1 MTKSATDPASTDK
14 KPTGVKAYRAL
25 ITLAFEHKAYFGMAV
40 IGMIAFA
47 GTEAAFAYIM
57 KPMLDEGFI
66 GGDPFII
73 KMIPIAIILIFL
85 VRMFAIFIRTYCMDY
100 IGRNVINSLRQTM
113 FDKLITM
120 TSAEYDQSSS
130 GAILTRFS
138 FDVER
143 VATSVS
149 TSLTSFIQDSL
160 RIIVLL
166 GYMFWL
172 NWQLTCVFLLAGPII
187 FLIVVKLTGRF
198 RSLSRS
204 IQSSMG
210 DVSQVAQEVI
220 DSNRIVKIFGG
231 DDFEREKFAKINQ
244 SNLKLHLK
252 LSVAKAI
259 SVPLIQ
265 FIVSIAFAAIV
276 AFATSES
283 MRGIITTGDFVS
295 FIIGMTMVLAPMRQ
309 LSAINASIQEGIA
322 AGESIFAFTAS
333 ESEEDSG
340 KKSLKLAK
348 GELSFNN
355 IALKYHNNNELVLD
369 NISFKVEPNQTI
381 AIVGRS
387 GSGKSSLV
395 NLIPRLYE
403 LDAGEILLDGD
414 QIQNYQLKDLRRQI
428 AYVGQDV
435 RLFNDTIRNN
445 IAYGLP
451 DVVSDEEIIDAAK
464 QAYAWEFIEALPEE
478 LDTEVGERGVL
489 LSGGQRQRIAIARAL
504 LKDAP
509 ILILDEATS
518 ALDTESERN
527 IQNAVETL
535 MTNRTTLVIAHRLS
549 TIEHAD
555 RILVLDQGKLL
566 EQGDHK
572 SLLESNGTYAKLHSM
587 QFRDV
592 DTSVTKQTNI
602 TNQPTDQP
610 ITLDKSIMSHW
621 MMASTHKRQGW
632 WLWSMNP
639 LSISLMPLSL
649 LYYLLSRI
657 RRLCY
662 HIGLLRSTRLPVTT
676 IVVGNVTLGGNGKT
690 PVVIAL
696 FQLLKSKGYHPAIVT
711 RGYKSGNENKVQ
723 ILSDGLINIG
733 AGDEANMIS
742 EICQCPV
749 GVGSNRIQS
758 SKQILAQFPDIN
770 IILSD
775 DGLQHYRMKRD
786 IEIAVCRLVA
796 FGNGLMI
803 PAGPLRESRSRLD
816 KADININRDGNQIVE
831 SLDEVWNLNDPS
843 NKVHITQFKGQ
854 QVHALAGIGFPE
866 IFFASLVQVGIDPIS
881 HEFPDHHVFIPS
893 NLELKP
899 ELPILVTHKDAVKLK
914 GVVNDNIWVV
924 PLSIDFSTD
933 LESKILHLLETKHHG

>member
-1 MTKSATDPASTDK
+1 MTDQKSS
-14 KPTGVKAYRAL
+14 GVQAYRAL
-25 ITLAFEHKAYFGMAV
+25 LSLAFEHKTYFAMAV
-40 IGMIAFA
+40 VAMIVFA
-47 GTEAAFAYIM
+47 CTEAAFAYIM

-66 GGDPFII
+66 DGDPYVI
-73 KMIPIAIILIFL
+73 KMIPIAIILIFM
-85 VRMFAIFIRTYCMDY
+85 VRMVSIFTRTYCMDY
-100 IGRNVINSLRQTM
+100 IGRNVINSLRKTM

-120 TSAEYDQSSS
+120 TSTEYDQSSS
-130 GAILTRFS
+130 GAILSRFS

-143 VATSVS
+143 VARSVS
-149 TSLTSFIQDSL
+149 SSLTVFIQDSL

-198 RSLSRS
+198 RSLSKS

-210 DVSQVAQEVI
+210 DVSHVAQEVI

-231 DDFEREKFAKINQ
+231 DDFERNKFSKINKN
-244 SNLKLHLK
+244 NLRLHLK
-252 LSVAKAI
+252 LSVAQAI

-283 MRGIITTGDFVS
+283 MRSIITTGDFVS
-295 FIIGMTMVLAPMRQ
+295 FIIAMTMVLAPMRV
-309 LSAINASIQEGIA
+309 LSSINASIQEGIA

-340 KKSLKLAK
+340 KISLDRTK
-348 GELSFNN
+348 GHLSFNN
-355 IALKYHNNNELVLD
+355 IALKYHNNDALVLD
-369 NISFKVEPNQTI
+369 NISFEVEPNQTI

-403 LDAGEILLDGD
+403 LDGGEILLDGEP
-414 QIQNYQLKDLRRQI
+414 IQDYRLKDLRRQV

-451 DVVSDEEIIDAAK
+451 DTVSDEQIIEAAK
-464 QAYAWEFIEALPEE
+464 QAYAWQFIETLPEV

-518 ALDTESERN
+518 ALDTESERY
-527 IQNAVETL
+527 IQNAIENL
-535 MTNRTTLVIAHRLS
+535 MKNRTTLVIAHRLS

-555 RILVLDQGKLL
+555 RILVLDDGKLL
-566 EQGDHK
+566 EQGDHN
-572 SLLESNGTYAKLHSM
+572 SLLELNGTYAMLHSM
-587 QFRDV
+587 QFSDSDV
-592 DTSVTKQTNI
+592 GVVD
-602 TNQPTDQP
+602 QPSMGKLPNDQP
-610 ITLDKSIMSHW
+610 ITLAKSAMSHW
-621 MMASTHKRQGW
+621 MMAGTHKRQGW

-639 LSISLMPLSL
+639 LSIALMPLSL
-649 LYYLLSRI
+649 IYYSLSRI

-662 HIGLLRSTRLPVTT
+662 HLCLIPATRLPVTT
-676 IVVGNVTLGGNGKT
+676 IVVGNITLGGNGKT

-696 FQLLKSKGYHPAIVT
+696 FRLLKSRGYHPAIVT
-711 RGYKSGNENKVQ
+711 RGYKSGNENKIQ
-723 ILSDGLINIG
+723 ILHDGQINNG
-733 AGDEANMIS
+733 AGDEANMTS

-749 GVGSNRIQS
+749 GVGSNRIES
-758 SKQILAQFPDIN
+758 AKQILEKFPETN
-770 IILSD
+770 VILSD
-775 DGLQHYRMKRD
+775 DGLQHYALKRD
-786 IEIAVCRLVA
+786 IEIVVCRLVA

-803 PAGPLRESRSRLD
+803 PAGPLRETRSRLD
-816 KADININRDGNQIVE
+816 KTDIIINRDSNQIIE
-831 SLDEVWNLNDPS
+831 SLDHAWNLNDPS
-843 NKVHITQFKGQ
+843 KKVHITQFKGQ

-866 IFFASLVQVGIDPIS
+866 IFFASLVQVGIDPIA
-881 HEFPDHHVFIPS
+881 HEFPDHHAFTQ
-893 NLELKP
+893 LDLKLKP

-914 GVVNDNIWVV
+914 GISNENIWVV
-924 PLSIDFSTD
+924 PLGINFSAD
-933 LESKILHLLETKHHG
+933 LENKILQLLEHKHHG